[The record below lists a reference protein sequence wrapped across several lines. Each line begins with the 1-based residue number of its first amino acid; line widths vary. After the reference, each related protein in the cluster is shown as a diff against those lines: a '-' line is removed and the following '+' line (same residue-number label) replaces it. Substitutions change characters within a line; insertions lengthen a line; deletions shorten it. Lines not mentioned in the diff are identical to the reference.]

1 MTTQR
6 WDMKSNYMLTFTVC
20 KYGLN
25 PERWDLIAN
34 DLAEDIN
41 TTPQNCKAQ
50 FYLLCQQYGQDWHKE
65 SLERLDTHIFSIIK
79 RLYYGDLCERMTES
93 RDLLMVMYDF
103 IRLFKSGR
111 VKPNDISEILQDVK
125 NSVTTHNNTQDNER
139 EQKIKMLGRLKL
151 HMTQQISQTSH
162 SQDLSCSVELLP
174 PPPFFQYQPTNTNYI
189 SQEQLAI
196 TTDENDR
203 QVPSIDNCKKSDPTD
218 TSSFP
223 IITQSNNIFIGNE
236 IESSN
241 NNNNQSNEDDIDEIE
256 LSSNDD
262 NDRTETVQMSTI
274 NECVT
279 STNLIID
286 QDESTFMS
294 VEQLETNVSSTIPPI
309 PIEVSNSNDK
319 DLYEIVSSIGV
330 SNQSES
336 DTRLSTEERATSS
349 INNLPTS
356 SNLQLNANITSS
368 SDYSTLDN
376 DRIESTED
384 QNHHSIQTES
394 IVIISRHISVDDSE
408 INQMD
413 TEQIS
418 NDHTDTTVLN
428 NNNDNDDASFVI
440 EETVSNTDTFK
451 ISISSKTN
459 ENDESTITR
468 NSNRKSRLTTT
479 SSSNNF
485 RKSIISI
492 LNNLKTAKYGSDF
505 AKPLKSFKLPDEYYF
520 RIKKPLD
527 IPEIRERMNNG
538 DYDDNIL
545 LFERDI
551 LLMFTNA
558 LSMYH
563 RDLDIHDHAQQMINY
578 AMELFSLIENV
589 HIPWKTEHIKND
601 DDDDDTSNV
610 CLPDNENDS
619 NDDALNISS
628 SIQTPPLR
636 ASTSPSNHVDLSTKC
651 LRRQTT
657 SNHPMNKRQRKTM
670 H

>member
-1 MTTQR
+1 MTTHK

-25 PERWDLIAN
+25 PEQWDIIAN

-41 TTPQNCKAQ
+41 ITPQNCKAQ

-65 SLERLDTHIFSIIK
+65 SLERLDIHIFSIIK

-111 VKPNDISEILQDVK
+111 IQPNDINEILQDIK
-125 NSVTTHNNTQDNER
+125 NSATTYNSTQDNER
-139 EQKIKMLGRLKL
+139 DQKIKMLGRLKL
-151 HMTQQISQTSH
+151 HMTRQISQTSD
-162 SQDLSCSVELLP
+162 SQSSSYPVELLP
-174 PPPFFQYQPTNTNYI
+174 PPPFFQYQPIVTNYI
-189 SQEQLAI
+189 SQKQSVV

-203 QVPSIDNCKKSDPTD
+203 QVPSIDNHKKSDQIEI
-218 TSSFP
+218 SSFP
-223 IITQSNNIFIGNE
+223 IITQSNNIFIENK
-236 IESSN
+236 IQPSNNNNNDDNN

-262 NDRTETVQMSTI
+262 NDRTETIQMSNI
-274 NECVT
+274 DESVA
-279 STNLIID
+279 SRNLITD

-294 VEQLETNVSSTIPPI
+294 VEHVETNESSTIPPM

-319 DLYEIVSSIGV
+319 DLYDIVSSTGI
-330 SNQSES
+330 SNQSTS
-336 DTRLSTEERATSS
+336 DTRLSAEDRATSS
-349 INNLPTS
+349 INELLTP
-356 SNLQLNANITSS
+356 SNLQFNTNTTSS

-376 DRIESTED
+376 DRIELTEV
-384 QNHHSIQTES
+384 QNHHPIETES
-394 IVIISRHISVDDSE
+394 IVTISRHISVDDNE

-413 TEQIS
+413 TEHIPDD
-418 NDHTDTTVLN
+418 NTDVIVLN
-428 NNNDNDDASFVI
+428 NNDNASFIVD
-440 EETVSNTDTFK
+440 EAVSNIDTSK

-459 ENDESTITR
+459 ENDESTMTGS
-468 NSNRKSRLTTT
+468 SNRKSRLTTN
-479 SSSNNF
+479 SLSHNF

-505 AKPLKSFKLPDEYYF
+505 AKPLKSFKLPNEYYY

-527 IPEIRERMNNG
+527 IPEIRERMYNG
-538 DYDDNIL
+538 DYDDNFL

-563 RDLDIHDHAQQMINY
+563 RDLDIHDHAQYMINY
-578 AMELFSLIENV
+578 AMELFSPIEN
-589 HIPWKTEHIKND
+589 IRTPWKTDQNKND
-601 DDDDDTSNV
+601 DDDDDSSN
-610 CLPDNENDS
+610 LDHPNNENDS
-619 NDDALNISS
+619 NDNTLNNSS
-628 SIQTPPLR
+628 SIQTSLI
-636 ASTSPSNHVDLSTKC
+636 SSMKN

-657 SNHPMNKRQRKTM
+657 SNHPMNKRQRKTIQ
-670 H
+670 